1 MKLLQ
6 KLKENAGTI
15 VTLLIF
21 AIIFFN
27 ADAKTFVINGLMK
40 TGLYNASVPEK
51 TITDE
56 NIKMIPAGLAF
67 TDLKGNRINLSDQKG
82 KVVFINF
89 WTTWCPPCR
98 AEMPSIN
105 SLYQKTKINDKV
117 VFLMVD
123 ADSKLQSAQKF
134 MDKYSYELPVFAA
147 ATNIPEEIFSG
158 SLPTTLILDKQ
169 GRIVFNHAGVARYDK
184 PEMIEFINNLLK

>member
-169 GRIVFNHAGVARYDK
+169 GRIVFHHTGIARYDK